1 MRIGDLV
8 MSRNRY
14 KGQLFIV
21 IGYIATGDPRYINHP
36 VVQCFRVADGYKTRW
51 CKASTWEVIC
61 G

>member
-8 MSRNRY
+8 ISKNRY

-21 IGYIATGDPRYINHP
+21 IGYVEEPQPTIHHP
-36 VVQCFRVADGYKTRW
+36 VVQCFRVTDGYKTRW

-61 G
+61 E